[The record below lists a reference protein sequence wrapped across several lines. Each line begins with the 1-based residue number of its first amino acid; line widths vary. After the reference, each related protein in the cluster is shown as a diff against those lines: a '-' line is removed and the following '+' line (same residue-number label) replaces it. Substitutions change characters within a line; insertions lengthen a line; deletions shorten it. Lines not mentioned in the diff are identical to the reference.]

1 MESAK
6 GKQGSR
12 EATAVIQARH
22 GGGWARVEAE
32 GAERS
37 NEILKIEP
45 TGFADGVDVV
55 WERKRGIQV
64 VSKVWDGAPGSIWKH
79 LEAGATEGDGR
90 APGVAGSRVEVLRVK
105 LAPVC
110 CP

>member
-1 MESAK
+1 MESTK

-37 NEILKIEP
+37 NDILKIEP
-45 TGFADGVDVV
+45 TGFADGADVG
-55 WERKRGIQV
+55 WERKTGIQV
-64 VSKVWDGAPGSIWKH
+64 VSKVWDGAPGSTWKH
-79 LEAGATEGDGR
+79 LEASGSIW
-90 APGVAGSRVEVLRVK
+90 SRVEVLRVK

-110 CP
+110 YP